1 MRSALDSKTI
11 NRILELKKQ
20 GLKNIEIARAVGCGR
35 DSVRKYVELYADAY
49 GVDCRTIPEKVTDLW
64 NKGYTANEIAKALY
78 LSPSCVRSN
87 IVKIGLREK
96 RDAHAG
102 QPDAFKKEMPPL
114 VVKPQTDIFYPDR
127 DYEVKRYK
135 DRGKRYFDV
144 SEVYGL

>member
-1 MRSALDSKTI
+1 MRSAIDSKTI

-20 GLKNIEIARAVGCGR
+20 GLKNIEIARVVGCGR

-96 RDAHAG
+96 RVAHAG

>member
-11 NRILELKKQ
+11 NRILDLKKQ

-35 DSVRKYVELYADAY
+35 DSVRKYIELYADAY

-96 RDAHAG
+96 RVAHAG

>member
-96 RDAHAG
+96 RVAHAG

>member
-20 GLKNIEIARAVGCGR
+20 GLKNIEIARVVGCGR

-96 RDAHAG
+96 RVAHAG

-114 VVKPQTDIFYPDR
+114 VVKPETDIFYPDR
-127 DYEVKRYK
+127 DYEVKRYQ

>member
-1 MRSALDSKTI
+1 MRSAIESEKI
-11 NRILELKKQ
+11 NKILELKKQ
-20 GLKNIEIARAVGCGR
+20 GLKNIEIARQVGCGR
-35 DSVRKYVELYADAY
+35 DSVRKYIELYADAY

-96 RDAHAG
+96 RVAHAG